1 MAQIPFEFV
10 LEALFTVN
18 PRVKRMFGVQAVYVG
33 EKIVLALKLS
43 EQRAED
49 NGVWVSTTIEHHES
63 LKQEVPA
70 LEAMRA
76 HGIKS
81 WLLLSHEAD
90 DFEESANQICEMI
103 RSGDPR
109 VGTIP
114 KPKKKK
120 SA

>member
-1 MAQIPFEFV
+1 M
-10 LEALFTVN
+10 
-18 PRVKRMFGVQAVYVG
+18 RV
-33 EKIVLALKLS
+33 
-43 EQRAED
+43 
-49 NGVWVSTTIEHHES
+49 
-63 LKQEVPA
+63 
-70 LEAMRA
+70 

-81 WLLLSHEAD
+81 WLLLSHEVD